1 MIKVAING
9 FGRIGRIAFR
19 QMITS
24 EDFDIVAINSRSGE
38 NEDYA
43 YLLKY
48 DTVHKTFHEDDI
60 SYDEDGLVILGKK
73 HIKIFH
79 EDNPEN
85 LPWRQ
90 LGIDLVLECSGAFTS
105 KDGALK
111 HINAGAKKV
120 LISAPGKD
128 EMPTIVYGVN
138 ENKLNDSDIIVSSAS
153 CTTNCL
159 APVLKIINDNI
170 GIEKGFMSTIH
181 AYTSDQNILD
191 NSHKKG
197 IYSRRGR
204 AGSSN
209 IVPASTGAAKAIG
222 LVIPDLK
229 GKLDGIAFR
238 VPTNDGSV
246 IDVTLEL
253 KRNSSKEEINTL
265 FKNNQSEVLKFTNS
279 PLVSSDVIGT
289 KYGSVVDGPST
300 MIVENEGKQLVKIIA
315 WYDNEYGYT
324 AQMLRTARKMFNI

>member
-1 MIKVAING
+1 MIRVAING

-24 EDFDIVAINSRSGE
+24 TDFDIIAINSRSGV

-48 DTVHKTFHEDDI
+48 DTVHGTFHEDDI
-60 SYDEDGLVILGKK
+60 SFDEEGLVILGKK

-85 LPWRQ
+85 LPWKD
-90 LGIDLVLECSGAFTS
+90 LEIDLVLECSGAFTS
-105 KDGALK
+105 TEGAMK
-111 HINAGAKKV
+111 HITAGAKKV

-128 EMPTIVYGVN
+128 AMPTVVYGVN
-138 ENKLNDSDIIVSSAS
+138 DDILTNSDIIVSSAS

-159 APVLKIINDNI
+159 APVLKIIDDNL

-181 AYTSDQNILD
+181 AFTSDQNILD

-222 LVIPDLK
+222 LVIPNLQ

-238 VPTNDGSV
+238 VPTTDGSV

-253 KRNSSKEEINTL
+253 KRNTTKEEINAIL
-265 FKNNQSEVLKFTNS
+265 QNNQSEVLNFSND
-279 PLVSSDVIGT
+279 PLVSSDVIG
-289 KYGSVVDGPST
+289 KKFGCVVDGPST
-300 MIVENEGKQLVKIIA
+300 MIVENNGKQLVKIIA

-324 AQMLRTARKMFNI
+324 AQMLRCAKKMFN